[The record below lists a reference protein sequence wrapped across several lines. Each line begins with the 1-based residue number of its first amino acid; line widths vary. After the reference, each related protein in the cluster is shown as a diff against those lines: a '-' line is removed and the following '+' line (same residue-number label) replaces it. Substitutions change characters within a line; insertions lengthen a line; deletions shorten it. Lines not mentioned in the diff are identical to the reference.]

1 MFGGT
6 VSNTKSLDSFF
17 LSLKVKHSL
26 PFYFIFF
33 LPAVVTDVLNS
44 GFGFNKEIVISSPM
58 IRGH

>member
-17 LSLKVKHSL
+17 LFLKVKHSL
-26 PFYFIFF
+26 TFYFIFF

-44 GFGFNKEIVISSPM
+44 CFGFNEEIVISSP
-58 IRGH
+58 